1 MTEHP
6 AAEQGDAGRLAPRI
20 GLLAGPLLLLLTLL
34 LPPPEGLGQAGW
46 HTLGVAALMAVWWA
60 TEALP
65 LAATALLPIL
75 AMPLLGI
82 EPLER
87 ATSPYANPVIFL
99 FLGGFTL
106 GLAMERCGLHR
117 RVALLTLLAVGSGP
131 RRQIGGVMLATTLI
145 GMWVSN
151 TATAIMMLPIGL
163 SVVEL
168 ATRGAAPAERERFAV
183 ALLLA
188 IAYSASISGM
198 TTLIGTPPNA
208 LLAAYL
214 RENHAIE
221 IGFGQWMLV
230 GLPVAVVMLAF
241 TWWWLTRRGF
251 ALPSADSTALLQHQL
266 AELGPPSP
274 HEWRVGAV
282 FLLTASAWLCRPLLE
297 GVVPGISDTT
307 VAIACALLLFL
318 LPAGD
323 GGRLLDWRSTEKLPW
338 GVLLLFGG
346 GLSLAAAIRGS
357 GLAEWLAQGLD
368 AFGVLPP
375 LLMIGLVVL
384 MINLLTELTS
394 NTAIAATFLP
404 LVAAVAVATQLPVEL
419 LAIPAVIA
427 ASCAFMMPVATPPNA
442 IVFGSGHLR
451 IGQMIRAGA
460 ALSLF
465 SVVSVTLLCF
475 VLVRWIW

>member
-1 MTEHP
+1 M
-6 AAEQGDAGRLAPRI
+6 EQKSRDAGQLAASI
-20 GLLAGPLLLLLTLL
+20 GLVVGPLLFLLTLFTE
-34 LPPPEGLGQAGW
+34 PPVGLSVSGW
-46 HTLGVAALMAVWWA
+46 RALGVTALMATWWA

-75 AMPLLGI
+75 LLPLLDI
-82 EPLER
+82 AALER
-87 ATSPYANPVIFL
+87 ATAPYANPVIFL

-117 RVALLTLLAVGSGP
+117 RVALMTLLAVGSGP
-131 RRQIGGVMLATTLI
+131 RRQIGGIMLATGFI

-151 TATAIMMLPIGL
+151 TATTIMMLPIGL
-163 SVVEL
+163 SVIEL
-168 ATRGAAPAERERFAV
+168 VTRDADSAERERFAV

-221 IGFGQWMLV
+221 IGFGQWMLL
-230 GLPVAVVMLAF
+230 GLPLALVMLSF

-251 ALPSADSTALLQHQL
+251 AISTAGSEAMLRREL
-266 AELGPPSP
+266 AVLGAPSR
-274 HEWRVGAV
+274 HEWRVAAV
-282 FLLTASAWLCRPLLE
+282 FVLTATAWVTRPLFE
-297 GVVPGISDTT
+297 RFVPGISDTGI
-307 VAIACALLLFL
+307 AITAALLLFL
-318 LPAGD
+318 LPAGG
-323 GGRLLDWRSTEKLPW
+323 GGRLLDWRTAEKLPW

-346 GLSLAAAIRGS
+346 GLSLAAAIQGS
-357 GLAEWLAQGLD
+357 GLAGWLAQGLG
-368 AFGVLPP
+368 AFGTLPR

-384 MINLLTELTS
+384 VINLLTELTS
-394 NTAIAATFLP
+394 NTATAATFLP
-404 LVAAVAVATQLPVEL
+404 LLAALAVAVAMPVEM

-451 IGQMIRAGA
+451 IGHMIRAGA

-465 SVVSVTLLCF
+465 SVMAITLFCF
-475 VLVRWIW
+475 VLVGRIW

>member
-1 MTEHP
+1 M
-6 AAEQGDAGRLAPRI
+6 AEQSSPNHLATRI

-34 LPPPEGLGQAGW
+34 MPPPDGMDQAGW
-46 HTLGVAALMAVWWA
+46 YTLGLAAMMAVWWA

-65 LAATALLPIL
+65 LAGTALLPIL
-75 AMPLLGI
+75 LLPLLGVA
-82 EPLER
+82 PLER
-87 ATSPYANPVIFL
+87 ATAHYANPVVFL
-99 FLGGFTL
+99 FLGGFAL

-117 RVALLTLLAVGSGP
+117 RIALLTLLAVGDGP
-131 RRQIGGVMLATTLI
+131 RRQIGGVMLATALI

-163 SVVEL
+163 SVIEL
-168 ATRGAAPAERERFAV
+168 TTRGADQAERERFAV

-198 TTLIGTPPNA
+198 TTLIGTPQNA

-230 GLPVAVVMLAF
+230 GLPVAAVMLSF

-251 ALPSADSTALLQHQL
+251 AIPATDSTPLLRRQL
-266 AELGPPSP
+266 TEQGPPSR
-274 HEWRVGAV
+274 HEQRVGAV
-282 FLLTASAWLCRPLLE
+282 FVLTASAWLCRPLLE
-297 GVVPGISDTT
+297 RFIPGISDTGI
-307 VAIACALLLFL
+307 AITAALLLFL
-318 LPAGD
+318 LPTGS
-323 GGRLLDWRSTEKLPW
+323 GERLLDWRTAEKLPW

-346 GLSLAAAIRGS
+346 GLSLAAAIRDS
-357 GLAEWLAQGLD
+357 GLAAWLAQGLG
-368 AFGVLPP
+368 AFGALPT
-375 LLMIGLVVL
+375 LLMIALVVVA
-384 MINLLTELTS
+384 INLLTELIS
-394 NTAIAATFLP
+394 NTAIVATFLP
-404 LVAAVAVATQLPVEL
+404 LIAAVALASDMPVEL

-442 IVFGSGHLR
+442 IVFGSGQLR
-451 IGQMIRAGA
+451 IGHMIRAGV

-465 SVVSVTLLCF
+465 SALSITLLCF

>member
-1 MTEHP
+1 M
-6 AAEQGDAGRLAPRI
+6 AEQGNVGRLASRI
-20 GLLAGPLLLLLTLL
+20 GLWAGPLLLLLTLL
-34 LPPPEGLGQAGW
+34 APPPGGLSQTGW
-46 HTLGVAALMAVWWA
+46 YTLGLVAMMAVWWA

-75 AMPLLGI
+75 VLPLLGI

-87 ATSPYANPVIFL
+87 AASHYADPVIFL

-106 GLAMERCGLHR
+106 GLAVQRCGLHR
-117 RVALLTLLAVGSGP
+117 RIALRTLLAVGEGP
-131 RRQIGGVMLATTLI
+131 RRQIGGIMLATTLI

-151 TATAIMMLPIGL
+151 TATAIMMLPIGQ
-163 SVVEL
+163 SVIDLV
-168 ATRGAAPAERERFAV
+168 TRGAAAAERERFAV

-214 RENHAIE
+214 RAHHDIG

-230 GLPVAVVMLAF
+230 GVPVAVLMLGF

-251 ALPSADSTALLQHQL
+251 AIPAADSTALLRRQL
-266 AELGPPSP
+266 AEMGPPSLQ
-274 HEWRVGAV
+274 EKRVGAV
-282 FLLTASAWLCRPLLE
+282 FALTAAAWLCRPLLAT
-297 GVVPGISDTT
+297 VLPGISDTSI
-307 VAIACALLLFL
+307 AIAAALLLFL
-318 LPAGD
+318 LPAGN
-323 GGRLLDWRSTEKLPW
+323 GERLLDWRTAEKLPW

-346 GLSLAAAIRGS
+346 GLSLAAGIRGT
-357 GLAEWLAQGLD
+357 GLAEWLAQGLG
-368 AFGVLPP
+368 AFGVLPTM
-375 LLMIGLVVL
+375 LMIALTVL
-384 MINLLTELTS
+384 MINLLTELIS

-404 LVAAVAVATQLPVEL
+404 LIAAAALAMQMPVEL
-419 LAIPAVIA
+419 LTIPATIA

-442 IVFGSGHLR
+442 IVFGSGQLR
-451 IGQMIRAGA
+451 IGQMIRAGV

-465 SVVSVTLLCF
+465 SVLCITLLCF
-475 VLVRWIW
+475 MLVRWIW